1 MNTYHDY
8 VCKLISYPTLANV
21 IDIWEHNCYVEPE
34 DAHVSTFKFIKNF
47 QIIFGN
53 ILFEGYIHSAF
64 IAYT

>member
-34 DAHVSTFKFIKNF
+34 DAHVSIFKFIKNF
-47 QIIFGN
+47 LNHIW
-53 ILFEGYIHSAF
+53 
-64 IAYT
+64 